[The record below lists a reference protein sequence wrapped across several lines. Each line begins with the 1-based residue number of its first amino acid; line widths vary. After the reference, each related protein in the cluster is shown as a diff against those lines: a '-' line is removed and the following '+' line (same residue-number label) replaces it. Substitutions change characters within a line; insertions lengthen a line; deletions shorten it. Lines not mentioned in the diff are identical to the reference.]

1 MATAAGDRIS
11 KKIKKDLHQTANSIG
26 KIIPWYKNPDFKKMW
41 NYDKILPKNKS
52 EKFSIFHANGPPLEK
67 KSNCLFSTKN
77 TKGDPWK
84 KWIFFFENRKTNDTA
99 FVFRLIWEASENF
112 IAKFEKF

>member
-67 KSNCLFSTKN
+67 NKIAYFRRKIQRGEGPLEKVN
-77 TKGDPWK
+77 
-84 KWIFFFENRKTNDTA
+84 FFFRKSKN
-99 FVFRLIWEASENF
+99 
-112 IAKFEKF
+112 